1 MNSPASDASRLARL
15 GWNQFFANAFAGI
28 EESDLE
34 PARVSIEHNHLFR
47 VYTASAELL
56 ASVAGRL
63 IHSASEPSALPSVGD
78 WVAIRNNSDGPAQ
91 IREILPR
98 TTCFS
103 RKAAGDKTKRQII
116 ASNVDTV
123 FLVSGLDH
131 EFNSKRI
138 ERYLVAAKDSGAKPV
153 IVLNKG
159 DLEKDQTAVLDE
171 LKAIAPN
178 ISLHV
183 TSCVDNRGIDELG
196 QYLSGG
202 ETIALLGSSGVGKS
216 SLINQ
221 LLGYNRQSTQ
231 TVRVRDSRGRHTTVH
246 RELLVHPTSGVIIDT
261 PGMRELRLWDTS
273 ESLDATF
280 DDLTVL
286 AEQCR
291 FRDCRHE
298 TEPGCAVKAAVD
310 QGQISVNRLTHY
322 RKLRS
327 EQTQLDQRR
336 LKLAELQEKQ
346 STKQGSRRQ

>member
-1 MNSPASDASRLARL
+1 MNTSISNDSRLIQL
-15 GWNQFFANAFAGI
+15 GWDQFFSNAFEEI

-56 ASVAGRL
+56 ANVSGRL
-63 IHSASEPSALPSVGD
+63 IHAASEPSALPSVGD

-98 TTCFS
+98 KSCFA
-103 RKAAGDKTKRQII
+103 RKAAGDKTKKQIV
-116 ASNVDTV
+116 ASNIDTV

-131 EFNSKRI
+131 EFNSKRV
-138 ERYLVAAKDSGAKPV
+138 ERYLVAARDSGAKPV

-159 DLEKDQTAVLDE
+159 DLDKDQTASLDE
-171 LKAIAPN
+171 LKTVAPN
-178 ISLHV
+178 IPLHV
-183 TSCVDNRGIDELG
+183 TSCVDNRGIDDLA
-196 QYLSGG
+196 QYLLHGK
-202 ETIALLGSSGVGKS
+202 TVALLGSSGVGKS

-261 PGMRELRLWDTS
+261 PGMRELRLWDAS

-280 DDLTVL
+280 DDLSSL

-291 FRDCRHE
+291 FRDCQHE
-298 TEPGCAVKAAVD
+298 TEPGCAVKTAVE
-310 QGQISVNRLTHY
+310 QGQIPVSRLAHY

-327 EQTQLDQRR
+327 EQKQLDERR
-336 LKLAELQEKQ
+336 LKLAELKEKQ
-346 STKQGSRRQ
+346 STKQRP

>member
-1 MNSPASDASRLARL
+1 MNTSGTDATRLIQL
-15 GWNQFFANAFAGI
+15 GWDQFFSNAFAAI
-28 EESDLE
+28 EESNLE

-47 VYTASAELL
+47 VYTASTELL
-56 ASVAGRL
+56 ANVSGKL
-63 IHSASEPSALPSVGD
+63 IHAASEPSALPSVGD
-78 WVAIRNNSDGPAQ
+78 WVAIRNNSNGPAQ

-98 TTCFS
+98 KTCFA
-103 RKAAGDKTKRQII
+103 RKASGDETKKQIV
-116 ASNVDTV
+116 ASNIDTV

-131 EFNSKRI
+131 EFNPKRVQ
-138 ERYLVAAKDSGAKPV
+138 RYLVAAQDSGAKPV

-159 DLEKDQTAVLDE
+159 DLDKDPIASLDE

-183 TSCVDNRGIDELG
+183 TSCVDNRGIDELAH
-196 QYLSGG
+196 YLSHGK
-202 ETIALLGSSGVGKS
+202 TVALLGSSGVGKS

-221 LLGYNRQSTQ
+221 LLGYDRQSTQ

-280 DDLTVL
+280 DDLSSL
-286 AEQCR
+286 AEHCR
-291 FRDCRHE
+291 FRDCQHE
-298 TEPGCAVKAAVD
+298 TEPGCAVKTAVE
-310 QGQISVNRLTHY
+310 QGQISVNRLAHY
-322 RKLRS
+322 LKLRS
-327 EQTQLDQRR
+327 EQNQLDQRR

-346 STKQGSRRQ
+346 STKQRPRQ

>member
-1 MNSPASDASRLARL
+1 MNTSISNDSRLIQL
-15 GWNQFFANAFAGI
+15 GWDQFFSNAFEEI

-34 PARVSIEHNHLFR
+34 PARVSIEHNHLIR

-56 ASVAGRL
+56 ANVSGRL
-63 IHSASEPSALPSVGD
+63 IHAASEPSALPSVGD

-98 TTCFS
+98 KSCFA
-103 RKAAGDKTKRQII
+103 RKAAGDKTKKQIV
-116 ASNVDTV
+116 ASNIDTV

-131 EFNSKRI
+131 EFNSKRV
-138 ERYLVAAKDSGAKPV
+138 ERYLVAARDSGAKPV

-159 DLEKDQTAVLDE
+159 DLDKDQTASLDE
-171 LKAIAPN
+171 LKTVAPN
-178 ISLHV
+178 IPLHV
-183 TSCVDNRGIDELG
+183 TSCVDNRGIDDLA
-196 QYLSGG
+196 QYLLHGK
-202 ETIALLGSSGVGKS
+202 TVALLGSSGVGKS

-280 DDLTVL
+280 DDLSSL

-291 FRDCRHE
+291 FRDCQHE
-298 TEPGCAVKAAVD
+298 TEPGCAVKTAVE
-310 QGQISVNRLTHY
+310 QGQIQVSRLAHY

-327 EQTQLDQRR
+327 EQKQLDERR
-336 LKLAELQEKQ
+336 LKLAELKEKQ
-346 STKQGSRRQ
+346 STKQRP

>member
-1 MNSPASDASRLARL
+1 MNTSVSNDSRLIQL
-15 GWNQFFANAFAGI
+15 GWDQFFSNAFAEI
-28 EESDLE
+28 EESGLE

-56 ASVAGRL
+56 ANVSGRL
-63 IHSASEPSALPSVGD
+63 IHAASEPSALPSVGD

-98 TTCFS
+98 KSCFA
-103 RKAAGDKTKRQII
+103 RKAAGDKTKKQIV
-116 ASNVDTV
+116 ASNIDTV

-131 EFNSKRI
+131 EFNSKRV
-138 ERYLVAAKDSGAKPV
+138 ERYLVAARDSGAKPV

-159 DLEKDQTAVLDE
+159 DLDKDQTASLDE
-171 LKAIAPN
+171 LKTVAPN
-178 ISLHV
+178 IPLHV
-183 TSCVDNRGIDELG
+183 TSCVDNRGIDELAH
-196 QYLSGG
+196 YLSDG
-202 ETIALLGSSGVGKS
+202 ETVALLGSSGVGKS

-280 DDLTVL
+280 DDLSSL

-291 FRDCRHE
+291 FRDCQHE
-298 TEPGCAVKAAVD
+298 TEPGCAVKTAVE
-310 QGQISVNRLTHY
+310 QGQIPVSRLAHY

-327 EQTQLDQRR
+327 EQKQLDDRR
-336 LKLAELQEKQ
+336 LKLAELKEKQ
-346 STKQGSRRQ
+346 STKQRP